1 MLVAEKYHL
10 HNFDEQQWIGERG
23 QHLIFCTKLLLDYLM
38 KLENAIFAQ
47 GVSTFMPPVAAGFN
61 GISRFQ

>member
-10 HNFDEQQWIGERG
+10 HNFDEQQWIEERG
-23 QHLIFCTKLLLDYLM
+23 QQLFFCTKLLLDHLM
-38 KLENAIFAQ
+38 KLENAIFD
-47 GVSTFMPPVAAGFN
+47 

>member
-1 MLVAEKYHL
+1 
-10 HNFDEQQWIGERG
+10 
-23 QHLIFCTKLLLDYLM
+23 M

-47 GVSTFMPPVAAGFN
+47 GVSTFMPPVAAGFD

>member
-1 MLVAEKYHL
+1 MMYPPYFNFTMLVAEKYHL

-23 QHLIFCTKLLLDYLM
+23 QQLFFCTKLLLDHLM
-38 KLENAIFAQ
+38 KLENAIFD
-47 GVSTFMPPVAAGFN
+47 